1 MRYPS
6 GLAAALTMAVLLPT
20 GAFGQ
25 NLSINNYQLVEER
38 RLVGTQY
45 LQTLR
50 ADLVNPG
57 TARSVIVATVSSSVI
72 NLRVLDGRRNL
83 HFLPVPANSQ
93 VRSLD
98 TFQLIVDK
106 NVPTDY
112 SQLQWNF
119 SAPYANAGPNQ
130 TVPVGRTVIL
140 DASGSTNPSGSGFLT
155 YNWTFLSRPPGSSA
169 ILRNATD
176 VRAEFVVDVIGSW
189 TVQLTVNNGVST
201 DTSIV
206 IISTG
211 NSPPIAD
218 PGPNR
223 TVTQGA
229 TVQLNGTGSSD
240 VDGDPLTYLWTIASK
255 PSGSNAVLSSATVVS
270 PTFIADRL
278 GTYTVQLVVS
288 DPNSASN
295 PATVIITTQNTAP
308 VANAGQNQAVSVG
321 ATVQLTGAGSTDVDG
336 DPLTYLWTLNSVP
349 SGSPATLINPTSVNP
364 TFIADRVG
372 TFVAQLIVSDGKV
385 NSTPATVTITTAPA
399 QAPTANAGV
408 NQTVKHHSLVQ
419 LTGSGTDSQSR
430 PLTYQWSLTTKPAGS
445 TAVLS
450 NATLSNPTFIADLP
464 GNYVAQLIVNNG
476 VQNSPPST
484 VTITTLNTAPVADA
498 GLNQTIPV
506 GALVALSGAGSLD
519 ADGDAITYSWTLT
532 SRPAGS
538 SSFLSAPNSST
549 PTFIA
554 DVAGIYV
561 VQLIVSDQFTA
572 SNPSTVTIITDG
584 SSLNLTPN
592 PLNLLRNGSGTLT
605 VTLGAPAPAGGQVV
619 NLASLVPVVATVPPT
634 VTVPPN
640 STSATFTVTPTGVGV
655 TQISAS
661 LPGFR
666 PGIATVNVTTPSLSV
681 ALSAQTVGLTRTV
694 NGTVTL
700 SAPAPPG
707 GISVSLSALP
717 SGIVNIQGAP
727 LAIPAGS
734 TTGAFTVTGVAVGS
748 TSISASSP
756 GYTSGAA
763 SITASLVGLISV
775 QRNITLAPGQT
786 LPIQVTLA
794 TAAPA
799 GGVIVSLT
807 SGDTSK
813 VTVSPSI
820 TIPAGATEPITPA
833 TVTGVGFGVSNISAS
848 APGLTGDSAQVT
860 VGSALTF
867 APAALTLGTGGTQN
881 FTLSLSSAAPSNV
894 TINLVSSN
902 NAVATVPA
910 SVTIAQGAT
919 GVPIPVIGGVSG
931 SATIT
936 ATPIGAGVLPA
947 SAGVVVTSFGSV
959 VMPPNATINSG
970 QSTSVQVSLTANAP
984 AGGIVVTL
992 STSDQS
998 KATLS
1003 ATSVTI
1009 PAGATTPAVQP
1020 TITGVGPGTV
1030 IIGASAPG
1038 FLSASQAVTVVGAF
1052 TLAPATLNLPSG
1064 STQNLTLTM
1073 SGPAPVGGLTANLES
1088 NNLAAATVPP
1098 TVTFAA
1104 GATSVTVPVTGLSA
1118 GLAVIRASAVSVTQA
1133 SANVN
1138 VQNSGAIVVSSAS
1151 LSPGQSTQLSIT
1163 LPSPTPNNL
1172 SVALVSSDT
1181 SKATISQASITIL
1194 AGQTQPS
1201 VQPQVSAVNFGSAVI
1216 SASAAGYTAG
1226 TGTVQVSATLNFLSG
1241 PVTIAAGGNQSV
1253 TIALSVPAPAGGV
1266 PLTLTSSNPGVAT
1279 VPPTATIIQNS
1290 GGVQFLIS
1298 ALAPGTTTITA
1309 TAGVANVPPVTL
1321 SVTVTG
1327 TGGGGSIGLPSG
1339 TALSVGQTGAFPVT
1353 LSMPAPAGNVTVTLT
1368 SSDTSKVTISP
1379 ATVTVLAGQTQ
1390 PAAQP
1395 QVTGVSVGSA
1405 TITSAAPGYTG
1416 ASQTVQVNAPGALSL
1431 APATLSVSIGSSQN
1445 LTVTLPTAA
1454 GTGGLSV
1461 SLSSSNTG
1469 VVTVPTPVIV
1479 PQGATSASVPV
1490 TAIALGNATITAN
1503 ATGLTQA
1510 TANITVT
1517 NGNQIVLPAG
1527 FTVAPGETKAF
1538 PVSLASPAL
1547 SPTTVTLTSGSPANL
1562 TFTQSSLFFN
1572 TGQTTPSVPTSV
1584 TGVSVGTVTVSA
1596 AGAGLANASTSVRVG
1611 YNVVFNPT
1619 VITIAGTA
1627 TQNLTLILSGPAQA
1641 GLTVNLSSSATGV
1654 ATVPPTVTFSTGATS
1669 ASVPVTGVS
1678 PGAAVITASAAN
1690 IPAATANATVV
1701 AVSAIRVPAVTNVA
1715 IDKSA
1720 PFPISLPTPAGF
1732 GGVTVTL
1739 ASANPGQA
1747 TVPATVFIAQGQTQP
1762 LAQPQVTGINVGAVN
1777 ITASAPGYS
1786 SATGVVQVSTTVTWQ
1801 QPNLNLTV
1809 GQNQVVF
1816 FLLGASAP
1824 WAGLTVNFT
1833 SSNPAVATVR
1843 ESIDI
1848 YPDGSEFTTVA
1859 LVVSAHAP
1867 GTTVITASGINIPAA
1882 SMTVTV
1888 GGPLS
1893 ITTASLANGTV
1904 GVPYSQTLQSVG
1916 GNGARTWSL
1925 TGGTLPSGLSLNAAS
1940 GVLSGTPASSAAF
1953 TPLTFRVTDSSSP
1966 TQSATATL
1974 NLTIVGGGGGSM
1986 TLAPS
1991 PLAITGTA
1999 TQNLTL
2005 TLSAAAPAGGL
2016 TVNIASSNTSAATV
2030 PASVIVPQSS
2040 TGITIP
2046 VTGVALGSAT
2056 ITATAPGF
2064 GQATA
2069 AVNVSNGGGGQGDI
2083 LLSQGMIVA
2092 PGDNVQF
2099 PVSLARAATQP
2110 IFVSLTIGDPSIA
2123 SLSTQNLFF
2132 NTGQT
2137 TPTSQPRINGNT
2149 AGQTTITAM
2158 SFGLAT
2164 ATTTVRVGSGVSFVP
2179 ASITITGASTQNLT
2193 LRLTSA
2199 AIGNLTVN
2207 LASSNTG
2214 VATVPSTVTF
2224 SSGSAEVSVPVTGVA
2239 PGNTVITA
2247 SAAAFPS
2254 TTASV
2259 TVVSPGLINLP
2270 PLNVALG
2277 QTIPLQIS
2285 VSSPAPAGGLT
2296 LNLNSSDTSKLTVP
2310 ATVVIP
2316 AGQMAPA
2323 LQPNAVGVNVGN
2335 ATVTAT
2341 ASGYTSANA
2350 AASIGATVTWTTAN
2364 PVIVQGQQQILLLRL
2379 SASAP
2384 LAGLG
2389 VNLTSS
2395 NPTVAGIQSS
2405 VNFFPD
2411 GSAFTTVA
2419 INVSGLSPGTSIIRA
2434 SGINIPEASITA
2446 TVVGPLAIT
2455 TTSLSSGTVLKP
2467 YSQSLTATGGVPP
2480 YSWTL
2485 ISGAL
2490 PAGLS
2495 LNASSG
2501 LITGTPTTSV
2511 TNTPLTFRVT
2521 DSSTP
2526 QQTTTVSLTLTIGLQ
2541 VPASI
2546 TATSGGGQTTSV
2558 GTLFTNPLVVLV
2570 KDADGL
2576 PVSGVMV
2583 TFSAPGSGPSGTF
2596 ASGSVTAVTNASGVA
2611 TSGAFTAN
2619 STTGSFTVNASVAG
2633 VATPAGFALTN
2644 TPGGP
2649 DTITVTSGTPQNAQ
2663 INQTFSSPL
2672 VVTVRDAFNNPLSGI
2687 TVTFVAPASGASGSF
2702 AGGVNTAVTTA
2713 GGIATSAAFTANA
2726 TAGTYTVSASAPGA
2740 AGSAAFL
2747 LTNTPGPPASIVA
2760 TGGTPQTTNIGSA
2773 FPAVLTATVRDSGG
2787 NLVGG
2792 VVVTFSAPG
2801 SGPSGTFNAASSVQ
2815 ASTNASGVATSPT
2828 FTANTT
2834 AGSYGVTA
2842 SAPSVGTSAIFNLTN
2857 TQPAASS
2864 IAAVGGTPQTAP
2876 IGTTF
2881 PIPFSAQVTD
2891 NTGAGLANVTVTFT
2905 VVPNANGAGGTFIG
2919 GNTAI
2924 TNGSGI
2930 ATSSLLTANGII
2942 GDYSV
2947 NASTAAL
2954 PPATFLLSATGTVGG
2969 PQITI
2974 PSTLVG
2980 RNLQEMVT
2988 VSIPDPAPPGGR
3000 LITLTSGDPSR
3011 VLLSGRPGDPGV
3023 TQLLVNINEG
3033 LTTVANIFIHGLAD
3047 SGTATVTAGSPG
3059 FTAGVATITLTPSA
3073 FVLSGPMGAAGSL
3086 QVNQGASAALSV
3098 QAARLDTS
3106 RNFIKVQP
3114 VRGGLTVTVPISNA
3128 PGSVGTI
3135 NPSSVQIPAGESNAT
3150 VNFVASTSQLGV
3162 TTVTAEV
3169 PAGFSLPSAGTN
3181 ALVITVNPSGL
3192 VAPPITVG
3200 QNLQATAA
3208 IGLNSPAPS
3217 SGLAVTITSTD
3228 PSRVLFSANANTVGT
3243 ASITLD
3249 VPAGRLNSQDFYV
3262 QSLASVGPVGYLVAA
3277 SGFGSASGL
3286 VTLAPSGFVIN
3297 TPFGQGADF
3306 STTSGA
3312 PNSDLA
3318 IFSAMLNGGL
3328 NVVAAQPIRG
3338 GLTVNLV
3345 VDSSNQT
3352 VGSITTSPI
3361 SIAGPNGSASTQFDP
3376 STNGATTLRVVA
3388 PNGFATPNT
3397 GSAVVATVTTPNLV
3411 IQNATVGN
3419 GLQSIGTVLIGQ
3431 AAPAGGLEVLINSA
3445 SPLVKLS
3452 LTETTAG
3459 SAQIRVI
3466 IPANQSAANFVIQ
3479 AFGDNGVA
3487 SYSASAPGYLPASAT
3502 VTLAR
3507 SGVVISGPFGFGF
3520 PLITTMSGGSQ
3531 PVSVST
3537 ALLDASNNFLGSQA
3551 VAGGT
3556 SVSVVVSKSSEPPV
3570 VGNVATPIVIP
3581 GGSSEGVGQFTPLAV
3596 GQTTL
3601 SVTQPTGFSLPNTF
3615 TTLVARVN

>member
-1 MRYPS
+1 
-6 GLAAALTMAVLLPT
+6 LAVLLPV

-25 NLSINNYQLVEER
+25 NLVINNYQLVEER
-38 RLVGTQY
+38 RLFGTQY

-57 TARSVIVATVSSSVI
+57 AARSVVVATVSSNVL
-72 NLRVLDGRRNL
+72 NLRVIDGRRNL

-93 VRSLD
+93 VTSLD

-112 SQLQWNF
+112 SVLQWNF

-130 TVPVGRTVIL
+130 TVPIGRTVIL
-140 DASGSTNPSGSGFLT
+140 DASGSTNPSGAGFLT

-169 ILRNATD
+169 IIRNATD
-176 VRAEFVVDVIGSW
+176 VRAEFVVDVSGSW

-201 DTSIV
+201 DTAIV

-218 PGPNR
+218 AGPNR
-223 TVTQGA
+223 TVAQGA

-240 VDGDPLTYLWTIASK
+240 ADGDPLTYLWTITSK
-255 PSGSNAVLSSATVVS
+255 PAGSNAALSSAAAVS

-288 DPNSASN
+288 DPGSASN

-308 VANAGQNQAVSVG
+308 VPNAGPNQAVSVG

-336 DPLTYLWTLNSVP
+336 DPLTYQWILNSVP

-364 TFIADRVG
+364 TFVADRAG

-385 NSTPATVTITTAPA
+385 NSTPATVTISTGTA

-419 LTGSGTDSQSR
+419 LTGSGTDPQSR

-450 NATLSNPTFIADLP
+450 NATLSNPTFTADLP

-476 VQNSPPST
+476 TQNSPPST
-484 VTITTLNTAPVADA
+484 VTITTFNTAPVADA
-498 GLNQTIPV
+498 GLNQTAPV
-506 GALVALSGAGSLD
+506 GALVSLSGAGSSD
-519 ADGDAITYSWTLT
+519 ADGDAITYSWTFT

-538 SSFLSAPNSST
+538 SASLSAANSST

-572 SNPSTVTIITDG
+572 SNPSTVTINTDG
-584 SSLNLTPN
+584 SSLSLTPD
-592 PLNLLRNGSGTLT
+592 PLNLLMNAPGTLT
-605 VTLGAPAPAGGQVV
+605 VALGAPAPAGGQVV
-619 NLASLVPVVATVPPT
+619 NLASLVPTVATVPST

-640 STSATFTVTPTGVGV
+640 STSATFTVTPTGQGV
-655 TQISAS
+655 TRISAS
-661 LPGFR
+661 IPGFR
-666 PGIATVNVTTPSLSV
+666 PGLATVNVTTPSLSV
-681 ALSAQTVGLTRTV
+681 AFSAQTVGLTRTV

-707 GISVSLSALP
+707 GISVSLAALP
-717 SGIVNIQGAP
+717 AGIVSIQGAP
-727 LAIPAGS
+727 VSIAAGA

-748 TSISASSP
+748 TSITASSP
-756 GYTSGAA
+756 GYSSGAA

-775 QRNITLAPGQT
+775 QRNITLTPGQT
-786 LPIQVTLA
+786 VPIQVTLA
-794 TAAPA
+794 TAAPI
-799 GGVIVSLT
+799 GGVTVTLT
-807 SGDTSK
+807 SSDTSK
-813 VTVSPSI
+813 VTVLPSI
-820 TIPAGATEPITPA
+820 TIPAGATEPVTPA
-833 TVTGVGFGVSNISAS
+833 TVTGVGFGVANISAS
-848 APGLTGDSAQVT
+848 APGLTGDTAPVT
-860 VGSALTF
+860 VASSLTF
-867 APAALTLGTGGTQN
+867 APTALTLGTGGTQN
-881 FTLSLSSAAPSNV
+881 FTLSLSTAAPSTV
-894 TINLVSSN
+894 TITLISSN
-902 NAVATVPA
+902 NAVATVPS
-910 SVTIAQGAT
+910 SVTIVQGAT
-919 GVPIPVIGGVSG
+919 SVPVPVTGGVPG

-936 ATPIGAGVLPA
+936 ATPSGAGVLPA
-947 SAGVVVTSFGSV
+947 SAGVTVTSFGSV
-959 VMPPNATINSG
+959 VMPPNATVNLG
-970 QSTSVQVSLTANAP
+970 QSTSVQVSLTSNAP
-984 AGGIVVTL
+984 AGGVVVTL
-992 STSDQS
+992 SSSDQS
-998 KATLS
+998 KVTLS
-1003 ATSVTI
+1003 STSVTI
-1009 PAGATTPAVQP
+1009 PAGSTTPAVQP
-1020 TITGVGPGTV
+1020 TLFGAGPGTA

-1052 TLAPATLNLPSG
+1052 TLTPPAINLPSG
-1064 STQNLTLTM
+1064 STQNLTLTL
-1073 SGPAPVGGLTANLES
+1073 SGPAPTGGLTANVES
-1088 NNLAAATVPP
+1088 NNTAATVPP
-1098 TVTFAA
+1098 TVSFAA
-1104 GATSVTVPVTGLSA
+1104 GATTVLIPVTGVSP
-1118 GLAVIRASAVSVTQA
+1118 GSAVIRASAPSVTQA
-1133 SANVN
+1133 TANVN
-1138 VQNSGAIVVSSAS
+1138 VQNSGAIGVSSAS
-1151 LSPGQSTQLSIT
+1151 LSPGQSTPLTIT
-1163 LPSPTPNNL
+1163 LPSATPNNL
-1172 SVALVSSDT
+1172 TVALVSSDT
-1181 SKATISQASITIL
+1181 SKATVSQASITIL
-1194 AGQTQPS
+1194 AGQTQPL

-1216 SASAAGYTAG
+1216 NASAVGYTAG
-1226 TGTVQVSATLNFLSG
+1226 TGTVQVGAALNFLSG
-1241 PVTIAAGGNQSV
+1241 PITIAAGANQSV

-1298 ALAPGTTTITA
+1298 GLAPGTTTITA

-1327 TGGGGSIGLPSG
+1327 VGGGGSIGLPSG
-1339 TALSVGQTGAFPVT
+1339 TILSVGQTSAFPVT
-1353 LSMPAPAGNVTVTLT
+1353 LSTPAPAGNLLVTLS
-1368 SSDTSKVTISP
+1368 SSDASKVTISP
-1379 ATVTVLAGQTQ
+1379 LTVTVLAGQLQ
-1390 PAAQP
+1390 PASQP
-1395 QVTGVSVGSA
+1395 TVTGVSVGSA
-1405 TITSAAPGYTG
+1405 IISAAAPGYTG

-1431 APATLSVSIGSSQN
+1431 TPATLSISIGSSQN
-1445 LTVTLPTAA
+1445 LTVTLPAAA
-1454 GTGGLSV
+1454 GTGGVSV

-1479 PQGATSASVPV
+1479 PQGATSAPVPV
-1490 TAIALGNATITAN
+1490 TAIAIGNSTITAN
-1503 ATGLTQA
+1503 AAGLTQA

-1517 NGNQIVLPAG
+1517 NGNQIVLPVNFA
-1527 FTVAPGETKAF
+1527 VAPGETKTF
-1538 PVSLASPAL
+1538 PVTLASPAL
-1547 SPTTVTLTSGSPANL
+1547 SPTTVSLTSSNPSNL

-1572 TGQTTPSVPTSV
+1572 TGQTTPSISTSV
-1584 TGVSVGTVTVSA
+1584 TGVSAGTVTVSA
-1596 AGAGLANASTSVRVG
+1596 AGSGLANASTSVRVG
-1611 YNVVFNPT
+1611 YTIAFNPAA
-1619 VITIAGTA
+1619 ITISGTA
-1627 TQNLTLILSGPAQA
+1627 TQNLTLVLSGPAQA
-1641 GLTVNLSSSATGV
+1641 GGLTVNLSSSATGV
-1654 ATVPPTVTFSTGATS
+1654 ATVPATVTFTTGATT
-1669 ASVPVTGVS
+1669 ASVPVTGVA
-1678 PGAAVITASAAN
+1678 PGAAVITASAVN
-1690 IPAATANATVV
+1690 IPVASGNVTVV
-1701 AVSAIRVPAVTNVA
+1701 AVSSILVPALTNVA
-1715 IDKSA
+1715 IDKSV
-1720 PFPISLPTPAGF
+1720 PFPISLSTPAGF

-1739 ASANPGQA
+1739 TSANPGRA

-1762 LAQPQVTGINVGAVN
+1762 AAQPQVSGINVGGVN

-1786 SATGVVQVSTTVTWQ
+1786 SGTGVVQVSTTVTWQ

-1816 FLLGASAP
+1816 FVLGASAP

-1859 LVVSAHAP
+1859 LSVSAHAP
-1867 GTTVITASGINIPAA
+1867 GVAVITASGTNIPAT

-1888 GGPLS
+1888 GGPLA
-1893 ITTASLANGTV
+1893 ITTTSFANGTV
-1904 GVPYSQTLQSVG
+1904 GVPYSQSLQAVG

-1940 GVLSGTPASSAAF
+1940 GVLSGTPTSSAAF

-1966 TQSATATL
+1966 VQTATATL
-1974 NLTIVGGGGGSM
+1974 NLTIIGSGGGGGTM
-1986 TLAPS
+1986 TLTPS
-1991 PLAITGTA
+1991 PLAVTGTA

-2005 TLSAAAPAGGL
+2005 TLSTGAPAGGL
-2016 TVNIASSNTSAATV
+2016 TVNVSSSNTGAATA
-2030 PASVIVPQSS
+2030 PSSVIVPQNTTS
-2040 TGITIP
+2040 ITIP
-2046 VTGVALGSAT
+2046 ITGVAAGAT
-2056 ITATAPGF
+2056 TVTATATGF

-2069 AVNVSNGGGGQGDI
+2069 AVNVSNSGGQGDF
-2083 LLSQGMIVA
+2083 LLPQGMIVA

-2099 PVSLARAATQP
+2099 PVTLARAATQP
-2110 IFVSLTIGDPSIA
+2110 TFVSLTSSDPSIL

-2137 TPTSQPRINGNT
+2137 TPTSQPRINGNA
-2149 AGQTTITAM
+2149 AGQSIITVT

-2164 ATTTVRVGSGVSFVP
+2164 ATATVRVGLGVSFVP
-2179 ASITITGASTQNLT
+2179 ASITITGATTQNLT
-2193 LRLTSA
+2193 LTLTSA

-2224 SSGSAEVSVPVTGVA
+2224 SSGSASVSVPVTGVA
-2239 PGNTVITA
+2239 PGNAVITA
-2247 SAAAFPS
+2247 SGATFPS

-2285 VSSPAPAGGLT
+2285 VSSPAPAGGLI

-2310 ATVVIP
+2310 ATVVIA

-2323 LQPNAVGVNVGN
+2323 SQPNAVGVNVGN

-2341 ASGYTSANA
+2341 APGYTSATA
-2350 AASIGATVTWTTAN
+2350 AASVSATVTWTTAN

-2389 VNLTSS
+2389 VTLSSS
-2395 NPTVAGIQSS
+2395 NPAVAGVQSS

-2411 GSAFTTVA
+2411 GSEFTTVGV
-2419 INVSGLSPGTSIIRA
+2419 NVSGLSPGTSIIQA
-2434 SGINIPEASITA
+2434 SGTNIPASSITV
-2446 TVVGPLAIT
+2446 TVVGPLTIT
-2455 TTSLSSGTVLKP
+2455 TTSLPSGTVLTP
-2467 YSQSLTATGGVPP
+2467 YSRTLAATGGQTP

-2495 LNASSG
+2495 LNALSG

-2511 TNTPLTFRVT
+2511 ANTPLTFRVT
-2521 DSSTP
+2521 DSSAP

-2546 TATSGGGQTTSV
+2546 TATGGGGQTTPV
-2558 GTLFTNPLVVLV
+2558 GTAFTNPLVVLV

-2576 PVSGVMV
+2576 PVSGVTV

-2596 ASGSVTAVTNASGVA
+2596 AGGAVTAVTNASGVA
-2611 TSGAFTAN
+2611 TSAVFTAN
-2619 STTGSFTVNASVAG
+2619 STTGAYNVIASVAG
-2633 VATPAGFALTN
+2633 LATSASFALTN
-2644 TPGGP
+2644 TQGSPA
-2649 DTITVTSGTPQNAQ
+2649 TITTTSGTPQNAQ
-2663 INQTFSSPL
+2663 INQTFGSPL
-2672 VVTVRDAFNNPLSGI
+2672 VVTVRDAFNNLLSGI

-2702 AGGVNTAVTTA
+2702 AGGTNSAVTTA
-2713 GGIATSAAFTANA
+2713 AGVATSAAFTANA
-2726 TAGTYTVSASAPGA
+2726 TTGTFTVSASAPGA
-2740 AGSAAFL
+2740 AGQAAFL
-2747 LTNTPGPPASIVA
+2747 LTVTPGPPSSIAA
-2760 TGGTPQTTNIGSA
+2760 TGGTPQTANISSA
-2773 FPAVLTATVRDSGG
+2773 FPTVLTATVRDSAG
-2787 NLVGG
+2787 NLIPG

-2801 SGPSGTFNAASSVQ
+2801 SGPSGTFNGASSSQ
-2815 ASTNASGVATSPT
+2815 ATTNASGVATSPT

-2842 SAPSVGTSAIFNLTN
+2842 SAPGVGASTTFNLTN
-2857 TQPAASS
+2857 TQPTAFA
-2864 IAAVGGTPQTAP
+2864 IVATGGTPQSAPTGTA
-2876 IGTTF
+2876 F
-2881 PIPFSAQVTD
+2881 PVPFSARVTD
-2891 NTGAGLANVTVTFT
+2891 SNGTALANVVVTFT
-2905 VVPNANGAGGTFIG
+2905 VVPNANGAGGTFTG

-2924 TNGSGI
+2924 TNSLGI
-2930 ATSSLLTANGII
+2930 ATSSLLTANGIV

-2947 NASTAAL
+2947 NASTAGL
-2954 PPATFLLSATGTVGG
+2954 SPATFQLSNTGTTGG

-2980 RNLQEMVT
+2980 RNLQEPIT
-2988 VSIPDPAPPGGR
+2988 ISIPDPAPAGGR
-3000 LITLTSGDPSR
+3000 LITLTSSDPSR
-3011 VLLSGRPGDPGV
+3011 VLVSGRPGDPGV
-3023 TQLLVNINEG
+3023 SVLLVSINEG
-3033 LTTVANIFIHGLAD
+3033 LTAVGNIFIHGLAD
-3047 SGTATVTAGSPG
+3047 SGTATVTASSPG

-3073 FVLSGPMGAAGSL
+3073 FVLSGPFGAAGSL
-3086 QVNQGASAALSV
+3086 QVNQGDLAALSV
-3098 QAARLDTS
+3098 QAARLDS
-3106 RNFIKVQP
+3106 SGNFVKVQQ
-3114 VRGGLTVTVPISNA
+3114 VRGGLNVTVPISNA

-3135 NPSSVQIPAGESNAT
+3135 NPASVQIPGGESTGT
-3150 VNFVASTSQLGV
+3150 VNFVASTSLLGV

-3169 PAGFSLPSAGTN
+3169 PANFSQPSANAN
-3181 ALVITVNPSGL
+3181 ALVITVVPSGL
-3192 VAPPITVG
+3192 VAPSITVG
-3200 QNLQATAA
+3200 QNLQVTAA
-3208 IGLNSPAPS
+3208 IGLNSPAPP
-3217 SGLAVTITSTD
+3217 SGLSVTITSTD
-3228 PSRVLFSANANTVGT
+3228 PTRVLFSANANTVGS
-3243 ASITLD
+3243 ASITLN
-3249 VPAGRLNSQDFYV
+3249 VPAGRRNSQDFFV
-3262 QSLASVGPVGYLVAA
+3262 QSLASSGTVGYFVTAP
-3277 SGFGSASGL
+3277 GFGSASGL
-3286 VTLAPSGFVIN
+3286 VNLAPSGFVMN

-3318 IFSAMLNGGL
+3318 IFSAMLDGGL
-3328 NVVAAQPIRG
+3328 NVVAAQPVRG
-3338 GLTVNLV
+3338 GLTVNVV

-3352 VGSITTSPI
+3352 VGVITTSPL
-3361 SIAGPNGSASTQFDP
+3361 SIAGPNGSANTQFDP
-3376 STNGATTLRVVA
+3376 ATNGNTTLRVVA
-3388 PNGFATPNT
+3388 PSGFATPST
-3397 GSAVVATVTTPNLV
+3397 GSAVVATVTTPNL
-3411 IQNATVGN
+3411 ILSSTTVGN
-3419 GLQSIGTVLIGQ
+3419 GLQSIGTVLIGE
-3431 AAPAGGLEVLINSA
+3431 AAPAGGLEVLINSG
-3445 SPLVKLS
+3445 SPFVKLS

-3459 SAQIRVI
+3459 SAQIRVT

-3479 AFGDNGVA
+3479 AFANSGVA
-3487 SYSASAPGYLPASAT
+3487 SYSASAPGYQPASAT

-3520 PLITTMSGGSQ
+3520 PLVTTVSAGPQ
-3531 PVSVST
+3531 PISVST
-3537 ALLDASNNFLGSQA
+3537 AIVDSSNNFVSPQA

-3556 SVSVVVSKSSEPPV
+3556 SVSVAVGKSPDPPV
-3570 VGNVATPIVIP
+3570 VGNVTPTIVIP
-3581 GGSSEGVGQFTPLAV
+3581 GGSVEGVGQFTPLAV

-3601 SVTQPTGFSLPNTF
+3601 SVTQPNGFSPPNTF